1 MTTDPFGLLNGRRS
15 IVGLA
20 VLVALAV
27 LALSPSHASAARSSS
42 SMLKQGI
49 GMTAQP
55 SVRVQALQQQLV
67 RRGYRLGRRGADGR
81 FGPRTARA
89 VRRFQAAQRL
99 KADGI
104 VGPRTRTALRR
115 TSASIIAKREAKTPK
130 PAATSAPKAT
140 TPPVMATP
148 QPIVQAAP
156 KVPAGGSV
164 GLDSGPAWWRSPL
177 LLGVFAALV
186 AVSGAIA
193 LTRVRRSERAA
204 KYYRA
209 YLARTRMQAP
219 QLQLPA
225 GDPSDLIAL
234 PSTEGRD
241 RRPETMIDTSARRSE
256 RGAAIGYVALSGDGR
271 DGDDV
276 ERSERAIER
285 ICARDGWDL
294 VEVVCDEDG
303 GSLREGSEMS
313 RALARIEDGEARAL
327 VVSDARSLARG
338 VDLKD
343 VMARLDAADAALVAI
358 DLGLDTSTAHGR
370 RVAGAL
376 ITMSGWGRNRPSGSG
391 RGGRVDGGY
400 RDAEVLI
407 D

>member
-140 TPPVMATP
+140 TPPVMVTP

-234 PSTEGRD
+234 PAPSDRD
-241 RRPETMIDTSARRSE
+241 RRDTMTDQTVPSAG
-256 RGAAIGYVALSGDGR
+256 RGAAIGFVALTGDGR
-271 DGDDV
+271 DV

-343 VMARLDAADAALVAI
+343 VMARLDAAGAALVAI

>member
-49 GMTAQP
+49 GMTAKP
-55 SVRVQALQQQLV
+55 SVRVHALQQQLV
-67 RRGYRLGRRGADGR
+67 RRGFSLGRRGADGR

-115 TSASIIAKREAKTPK
+115 TSASIIAKREAKTRK

-148 QPIVQAAP
+148 KPIVQAAP

-225 GDPSDLIAL
+225 GDPSYLIAL
-234 PSTEGRD
+234 PSTEGRN

-343 VMARLDAADAALVAI
+343 VMARLDAAGAALVAI

-391 RGGRVDGGY
+391 RGGRVNGGY

>member
-1 MTTDPFGLLNGRRS
+1 MTIDPSGLLNGRRS

-42 SMLKQGI
+42 STLKQGV
-49 GMTAQP
+49 GMKAKQ

-67 RRGYRLGRRGADGR
+67 RRGFSLGRRGADGR

-89 VRRFQAAQRL
+89 VRRFQAAQHL

-104 VGPRTRTALRR
+104 VGPRTRAALRR
-115 TSASIIAKREAKTPK
+115 TSASIVAKREANTRR
-130 PAATSAPKAT
+130 ATATSTPKAT
-140 TPPVMATP
+140 TPPAIETP
-148 QPIVQAAP
+148 RPIVQAAP
-156 KVPAGGSV
+156 KAPAGGSA

-209 YLARTRMQAP
+209 YLARARMQAP

-225 GDPSDLIAL
+225 GDPSDLVAL
-234 PSTEGRD
+234 PAPADRD
-241 RRPETMIDTSARRSE
+241 RRRETMTDETMSSAG
-256 RGAAIGYVALSGDGR
+256 RGAAIGFVAVTGDGR
-271 DGDDV
+271 DA

-294 VEVVCDEDG
+294 VEVVCDQDG
-303 GSLREGSEMS
+303 GSLHEGSEMS
-313 RALARIEDGEARAL
+313 RALDAIADGKAQAL
-327 VVSDARSLARG
+327 VVSDARLLARG

-376 ITMSGWGRNRPSGSG
+376 ITMSGWGRNRPSGDG
-391 RGGRVDGGY
+391 RGGRVNGRY
-400 RDAEVLI
+400 VDAEVLI

>member
-1 MTTDPFGLLNGRRS
+1 
-15 IVGLA
+15 
-20 VLVALAV
+20 
-27 LALSPSHASAARSSS
+27 
-42 SMLKQGI
+42 MLKQGI

-140 TPPVMATP
+140 TPPVMVTP

-234 PSTEGRD
+234 PAPSDRD
-241 RRPETMIDTSARRSE
+241 RRDTMTDQTVPSAG
-256 RGAAIGYVALSGDGR
+256 RGAAIGFVALTGDGR
-271 DGDDV
+271 DV

-343 VMARLDAADAALVAI
+343 VMARLDAAGAALVAI

>member
-1 MTTDPFGLLNGRRS
+1 
-15 IVGLA
+15 
-20 VLVALAV
+20 
-27 LALSPSHASAARSSS
+27 
-42 SMLKQGI
+42 
-49 GMTAQP
+49 
-55 SVRVQALQQQLV
+55 
-67 RRGYRLGRRGADGR
+67 
-81 FGPRTARA
+81 
-89 VRRFQAAQRL
+89 
-99 KADGI
+99 
-104 VGPRTRTALRR
+104 
-115 TSASIIAKREAKTPK
+115 
-130 PAATSAPKAT
+130 
-140 TPPVMATP
+140 
-148 QPIVQAAP
+148 
-156 KVPAGGSV
+156 
-164 GLDSGPAWWRSPL
+164 
-177 LLGVFAALV
+177 
-186 AVSGAIA
+186 
-193 LTRVRRSERAA
+193 
-204 KYYRA
+204 
-209 YLARTRMQAP
+209 
-219 QLQLPA
+219 
-225 GDPSDLIAL
+225 
-234 PSTEGRD
+234 
-241 RRPETMIDTSARRSE
+241 
-256 RGAAIGYVALSGDGR
+256 VALSGDGR

-343 VMARLDAADAALVAI
+343 VMARLDAAGAALVAI